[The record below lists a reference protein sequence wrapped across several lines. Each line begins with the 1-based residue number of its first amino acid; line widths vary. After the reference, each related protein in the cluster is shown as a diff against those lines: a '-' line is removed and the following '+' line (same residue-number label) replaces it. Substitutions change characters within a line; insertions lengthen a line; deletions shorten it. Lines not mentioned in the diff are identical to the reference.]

1 VIKGDL
7 FISSPHQPLEPLAAA
22 ASFSCESNE
31 RRNEDSM
38 WLRKAA
44 FSLVT
49 SLALVVGAL
58 AQPVPPAPAG
68 SAGQPTVRV
77 WNFSDYVSP
86 EVLDAFERE
95 TGIKVIYDTFDSME
109 VVETRMLA
117 GRTGYDVV
125 VVTASFLPR
134 QIPLNIYQPLD
145 RARLPNLTHQWP
157 TISERVG
164 RYDPGN
170 RFAVNYMWGTTGIGY
185 NVAAMRQRMGADY
198 RVDTWRLIFDP
209 ANLRRFQDCGIHVL
223 DAVEEL
229 FPAALNFLGLDP
241 NSKRDADLRRAAE
254 LLRSISP
261 FIRKFHSSE
270 YISALASGEICL
282 AVGYS
287 GDILQA
293 RKRAKEA
300 AEGTGRPAIE
310 INYAI
315 PNEGALMW
323 FDNFVIPRDAQNPDA
338 AHRFID
344 FMLRPEMA
352 ARNVV
357 TTEFAS
363 GNLAAQ
369 RLIRLPFC
377 RTHRSTHQQPP
388 WRGST
393 PSRPTKIARSA

>member
-1 VIKGDL
+1 MIARRGL
-7 FISSPHQPLEPLAAA
+7 LAGIAGIAMTTGAAWGQAPA
-22 ASFSCESNE
+22 AS
-31 RRNEDSM
+31 
-38 WLRKAA
+38 
-44 FSLVT
+44 
-49 SLALVVGAL
+49 
-58 AQPVPPAPAG
+58 PPA
-68 SAGQPTVRV
+68 AGQQTVRV
-77 WNFSDYVSP
+77 WNFSDYIAP
-86 EVLDAFERE
+86 AVLEDFERE
-95 TGIKVIYDTFDSME
+95 TGIRVVYDTFDSME

-145 RARLPNLTHQWP
+145 TARLPNLRHQWP
-157 TISERVG
+157 AISERIT

-185 NVAAMRQRMGADY
+185 NVAAVRQRLGADA
-198 RVDTWRLIFDP
+198 RVDSWRVIFDP
-209 ANLRRFQDCGIHVL
+209 NTLRRYQDCGIHGL

-241 NSKRDADLRRAAE
+241 NSKREADLRRAAE

-270 YISALASGEICL
+270 YINALATGEICL

-293 RKRAKEA
+293 RKRAREA

-310 INYAI
+310 IEYAI

-323 FDNFVIPRDAQNPDA
+323 FDNFVIPRDAPNADA

-344 FMLRPEMA
+344 FMLRPENA
-352 ARNVV
+352 ARNVIQ
-357 TTEFAS
+357 TEFAS

-369 RLIRLPFC
+369 RTIPPAILGDGRIYPPEATMRRLYTITPFDD
-377 RTHRSTHQQPP
+377 RTQRLVNRWWTAV
-388 WRGST
+388 
-393 PSRPTKIARSA
+393 KARRAIN

>member
-1 VIKGDL
+1 MLGRVVLGL
-7 FISSPHQPLEPLAAA
+7 CLGL
-22 ASFSCESNE
+22 
-31 RRNEDSM
+31 M
-38 WLRKAA
+38 L
-44 FSLVT
+44 
-49 SLALVVGAL
+49 VGAAV
-58 AQPVPPAPAG
+58 AQAPAPAG
-68 SAGQPTVRV
+68 AQPTVRV
-77 WNFSDYVSP
+77 WNFSDYISP

-95 TGIKVIYDTFDSME
+95 TGIKVVYDTFDNME

-125 VVTASFLPR
+125 VVTASFLAR
-134 QIPLNIYQPLD
+134 QIPQNLYLPLD
-145 RARLPNLTHQWP
+145 RARLPNLQHQWP
-157 TISERVG
+157 MISERIA

-170 RFAVNYMWGTTGIGY
+170 RFGINYMWGTTGIGY
-185 NVAAMRQRMGADY
+185 NVAAVRQRMGATY
-198 RVDTWRLIFDP
+198 VVDSWRIIFDP
-209 ANLRRFQDCGIHVL
+209 ATLRRFQDCGVYVL

-241 NSKRDADLRRAAE
+241 NSKREADLRRAAE

-270 YISALASGEICL
+270 YINALATGEICL

-293 RKRAKEA
+293 RKRAAEA
-300 AEGTGRPAIE
+300 GQTTGRPAIE
-310 INYAI
+310 VNYAI

-323 FDNFVIPRDAQNPDA
+323 FDNFVIPRDAPNAEA

-357 TTEFAS
+357 QTEFAS

-369 RLIRLPFC
+369 RLIPDTILRDARIYPDEAKMRRLYTITPFDD
-377 RTHRSTHQQPP
+377 RTQRLVNRWWTAVKA
-388 WRGST
+388 R
-393 PSRPTKIARSA
+393 RPIN